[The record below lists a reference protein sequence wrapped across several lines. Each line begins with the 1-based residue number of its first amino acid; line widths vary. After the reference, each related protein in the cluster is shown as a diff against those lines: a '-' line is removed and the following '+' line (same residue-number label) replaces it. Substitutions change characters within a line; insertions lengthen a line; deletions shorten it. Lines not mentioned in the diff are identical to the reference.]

1 MGEFLGSQLDYI
13 SFFYGSSFLL
23 LIPICLFLRRKS
35 YRKLPWIWL
44 VWFGALHA
52 TNDGLELLTF
62 GFEPGPAFHYVRLG
76 FLTMSFVCLAEF
88 GRAGSR
94 SIGGLGPDRWIL
106 AALVALAGVGGLA
119 GLAGLFAATRYIL
132 GVAGGLWAAGA
143 LFLAATTESAG
154 GRPLQIGALGMT
166 SYALATGL
174 VVAPAPFF
182 PAAWLNCDSFLAVTG
197 VPIQL
202 IRGLIAYILS
212 ISLCLAALT
221 SLERDHHF
229 RVWLRHLMMGAM
241 AGLALLLLTG
251 WVFTQHLGDIAA
263 FIWPIAQARL
273 LGIST
278 TLLLCLLLIGFLT
291 IVVIMRES
299 EEGFRQLFEHAGDG
313 LILHDRGRI
322 IEINQQ
328 ACRSLGYTREE
339 LLRMSLFDIEVGY
352 SKEFLSDLWEKGE
365 DVVTLS
371 GIYRRKDGL
380 TFPAEIRAGEITYR
394 GQTLRLAA
402 ARDVSARKQ
411 AEEALQESEEYYR
424 SLFNNMLNG
433 YAYCQ
438 MYFEQGRP
446 VDFIFLNVNK
456 AFGDLTGLKDVIGK
470 KVSEVI
476 PGIRESAPELF
487 ETYGRVALTGIPER
501 FEIYIESLKMWFSI
515 SAYSPLKEYFVV
527 IFDVI
532 TERKRAE
539 EALRASEAA
548 LRKGKESYRNLAR
561 QLLTAQEAERKRLAR
576 ELHDDLSQRLAG
588 LAMEA
593 EMLGQQMSPQ
603 GAGVVE
609 LKDMKDKLV
618 ALSIDVHS
626 LSRQLHPSILDDL
639 GLPDAI
645 ASECARF
652 QRQDSM
658 AIDFKAEN
666 ITKEIPPDVA
676 VCLYRIVQEGLRNIS
691 KHAQATE
698 VAISLVG
705 RNDSII
711 LTIMDNGRGFDSGQ
725 KRQVGL
731 GLDSMQERAYLI
743 GGDFWVESQPGI
755 GTVIEVLAPLS

>member
-1 MGEFLGSQLDYI
+1 MGEFLRSQLDYI
-13 SFFYGSSFLL
+13 FFFYGSTFLL
-23 LIPICLFLRRKS
+23 LIPICLFLKRKS
-35 YRKLPWIWL
+35 YRNLPWIWL
-44 VWFGALHA
+44 IWFGALHGA
-52 TNDGLELLTF
+52 NEGLDLLALNF
-62 GFEPGPAFHYVRLG
+62 DFSPAFDLVRLG
-76 FLTMSFVCLAEF
+76 IMSMSFVCLAEF

-94 SIGGLGPDRWIL
+94 IICGRGPDRGIL
-106 AALVALAGVGGLA
+106 ALLVALVGVGGLA
-119 GLAGLFAATRYIL
+119 GLAGLLAASRYVL
-132 GVAGGLWAAGA
+132 GVIGGLWAAGT
-143 LFLAATTESAG
+143 LFLAAKTEPSGANQ
-154 GRPLQIGALGMT
+154 LKIGALCLTG
-166 SYALATGL
+166 YALATGL
-174 VVAPAPFF
+174 VPAPAPFF
-182 PAAWLNCDSFLAVTG
+182 PASWLNYDSFLAVTG

-202 IRGLIAYILS
+202 IRGLIAFTFS
-212 ISLCLAALT
+212 TSLCLGALT
-221 SLERDHHF
+221 SLEKDHHF
-229 RVWLRHLMMGAM
+229 YIWLRHLMMGAV

-251 WVFTQHLGDIAA
+251 WVFTQHLGEIAGS
-263 FIWPIAQARL
+263 IWPTAQARL
-273 LGIST
+273 LGISA

-291 IVVIMRES
+291 IVAIIRES
-299 EEGFRQLFEHAGDG
+299 EEGFRQMFENATDI

-322 IEINQQ
+322 IEVNQQ

-339 LLRMSLFDIEVGY
+339 LLQIPVFEIEVGY
-352 SKEFLSDLWEKGE
+352 SQEFLFDLWNRGG
-365 DVVTLS
+365 DAVTLF

-380 TFPAEIRAGEITYR
+380 TFPTEIRAGEITYR
-394 GQTLRLAA
+394 GQTLRLVA

-411 AEEALQESEEYYR
+411 AEEALLESEEYYR
-424 SLFNNMLNG
+424 SLFDNMLNG

-438 MYFEQGRP
+438 VYFEQGRP
-446 VDFIFLNVNK
+446 VDFIFLNVNR
-456 AFGDLTGLKDVIGK
+456 AFGDLTGLADVIGK
-470 KVSEVI
+470 KVSEAI
-476 PGIRESAPELF
+476 PGIRESDPEFL
-487 ETYGRVALTGIPER
+487 EMCGRVALTGIPER
-501 FEIYIESLKMWFSI
+501 AECYVTSLKMWISI
-515 SAYSPLKEYFVV
+515 SVYSPLKEYFVA

-548 LRKGKESYRNLAR
+548 LRQGQESYRNLAR

-593 EMLGQQMSPQ
+593 EMLGQQINPQ
-603 GAGVVE
+603 GAGLVE

-652 QRQDSM
+652 RRQDSM
-658 AIDFKAEN
+658 VIDFRAEN
-666 ITKEIPPDVA
+666 ITKEIPSDVA

-698 VAISLVG
+698 VTISLVG

-711 LTIMDNGRGFDSGQ
+711 LSIMDNGKGFDPGQ
-725 KRQVGL
+725 KSRVGL